1 MDRDTNP
8 ELYKPQQFNEREL
21 SFNRM
26 FFENANTKIKL
37 SNQQEQQIKQKSPT
51 FRESPIKRD
60 TAEDNKYSDMN
71 EITEY
76 QEMDQNGLKR
86 IYAQSNS
93 IEKIIK
99 ESLNHD
105 RTDSIIHSRNQQN
118 FYNTFVQ
125 SLVNEE
131 KVK

>member
-1 MDRDTNP
+1 
-8 ELYKPQQFNEREL
+8 
-21 SFNRM
+21 M

-99 ESLNHD
+99 ESFNHD